1 MAFWSTTKKNATQ
14 AKAQDI
20 KWRAGPRGDYF
31 RLYMLDDVGELNID
45 GVGGVYLVWHGG
57 VKPEWLLAGSSNDLG
72 DVFRDLLEDRDIR
85 DYESRG
91 KVFISWSPIK
101 SEFRDGVVHYLAR
114 SIKPVFEC
122 EFNSKEDAIPV
133 MLPR

>member
-1 MAFWSTTKKNATQ
+1 MAFWSTTKTNATQ

-31 RLYMLDDVGELNID
+31 RLYMIDDISELKVD

-57 VKPEWLLAGSSNDLG
+57 VKPGWLLAGNAGDLG
-72 DVFRDLLEDRDIR
+72 FVFRELREDRDIR
-85 DYESRG
+85 EYDGRG
-91 KVFISWSPIK
+91 GVYISWSQIK
-101 SEFRDGVVHYLAR
+101 DEYRDGVVHFLAR

-122 EFNSKEDAIPV
+122 EFDSRQDAIPV